1 MHLLVG
7 WDALVQSVSQNVLA
21 SQEPANASKCVKTLT
36 SIEFECIQAM
46 VNWSTVVS
54 SISENMIHVWS
65 CSFLL
70 TIVLLDI
77 RLVSGMVDHLVLEH
91 LYFKKS

>member
-36 SIEFECIQAM
+36 LIEFECIQAM

-54 SISENMIHVWS
+54 PISENGINWRS
-65 CSFLL
+65 TTPYQLL
-70 TIVLLDI
+70 NAPVCC
-77 RLVSGMVDHLVLEH
+77 
-91 LYFKKS
+91 LYLIGCKEEGGDN